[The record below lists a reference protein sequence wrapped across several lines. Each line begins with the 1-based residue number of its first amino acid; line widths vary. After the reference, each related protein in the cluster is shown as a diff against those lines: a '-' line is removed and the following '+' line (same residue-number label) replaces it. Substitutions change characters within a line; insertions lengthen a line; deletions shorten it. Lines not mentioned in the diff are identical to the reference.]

1 MSTVKE
7 TGSLIP
13 TLDAS
18 NLAYQFEWMKVHHP
32 DVNEIFDIITGL
44 EDISGSS
51 YHPDTFKLI
60 EKPGLE
66 NLEPV
71 KYRVNDINRV
81 SLVGVKIIHSDESKE

>member
-32 DVNEIFDIITGL
+32 DVNE
-44 EDISGSS
+44 GSS

-60 EKPGLE
+60 ERSGLDQ
-66 NLEPV
+66 LDPV
-71 KYRVNDINRV
+71 KYKF
-81 SLVGVKIIHSDESKE
+81 LCFL